1 MRLTHGNLLA
11 ARDFPVNLFHKAN
24 TSAGSGPNKGET
36 ILASVRKPDSPRTIL
51 LVEDSE
57 PVRAALRAALEAAH
71 YTVREAATGE
81 GGLTQTAGVDL
92 ILLDIGLPDISGFD
106 VLERLRGGQHSNLP
120 VIILSG
126 REEVDVKI
134 RALDL
139 GADDYVTKP
148 FDPGELLARV
158 RAALRRQQETAA
170 ASNGVVQVGPFQ
182 IDITTGDTRR
192 EDRPVRL
199 SPMEARFVKMLAQRS
214 GQPVGT
220 RQLTETLWGYD
231 TAEQR
236 QALRVLARKVR
247 CKLEKDPDAPRFLL
261 TEPRLGY
268 RLVDPEFASN

>member
-1 MRLTHGNLLA
+1 M
-11 ARDFPVNLFHKAN
+11 
-24 TSAGSGPNKGET
+24 
-36 ILASVRKPDSPRTIL
+36 
-51 LVEDSE
+51 
-57 PVRAALRAALEAAH
+57 RAALRATLEAAR
-71 YTVREAATGE
+71 YSVYEAPTGGDGLSQA
-81 GGLTQTAGVDL
+81 GGADL
-92 ILLDIGLPDISGFD
+92 ILLDIGLPDMTGFD
-106 VLERLRGGQHSNLP
+106 VLERLRESKVRAP

-126 REEVDVKI
+126 HEEVDAKI

-139 GADDYVTKP
+139 GAEDYVTKP

-158 RAALRRQQETAA
+158 RVAFRRNSDRGAAP
-170 ASNGVVQVGPFQ
+170 NGLVKVGPFQ
-182 IDITTGDTRR
+182 IDTTTGDTRR

-231 TAEQR
+231 NAEQR

-247 CKLEKDPDAPRFLL
+247 CKLEKDPDEPRFLL

-268 RLVDPEFASN
+268 RLIDPEYAGQPS

>member
-1 MRLTHGNLLA
+1 MA
-11 ARDFPVNLFHKAN
+11 AEERPFAKWRA
-24 TSAGSGPNKGET
+24 
-36 ILASVRKPDSPRTIL
+36 ILASIHQPDPGSIL
-51 LVEDSE
+51 LVEDSA
-57 PVRAALRAALEAAH
+57 PVRAALRATLEAAR
-71 YTVREAATGE
+71 YSVYEAPTGGE
-81 GGLTQTAGVDL
+81 GLAQAGGADL
-92 ILLDIGLPDISGFD
+92 ILLDIGLPDITGFD
-106 VLERLRGGQHSNLP
+106 VLERLRDANTTVP

-126 REEVDVKI
+126 HEEVDAKI

-139 GADDYVTKP
+139 GAEDYVTKP

-158 RAALRRQQETAA
+158 RVALRRNVGRDAA
-170 ASNGVVQVGPFQ
+170 NGLVKVGPYE
-182 IDITTGDTRR
+182 IDTTTGDTRR

-220 RQLTETLWGYD
+220 RQLTETLWGHD

-247 CKLEKDPDAPRFLL
+247 CKLEKDPDEPRFLL

-268 RLVDPEFASN
+268 RLIDPEYAQ

>member
-1 MRLTHGNLLA
+1 M
-11 ARDFPVNLFHKAN
+11 
-24 TSAGSGPNKGET
+24 
-36 ILASVRKPDSPRTIL
+36 
-51 LVEDSE
+51 
-57 PVRAALRAALEAAH
+57 
-71 YTVREAATGE
+71 
-81 GGLTQTAGVDL
+81 DL

-106 VLERLRGGQHSNLP
+106 VLERLRAGPQATLP

-126 REEVDVKI
+126 RDEVDVKI

-158 RAALRRQQETAA
+158 RAALRRQQEVAA
-170 ASNGVVQVGPFQ
+170 ASNGVVKVGPFQ
-182 IDITTGDTRR
+182 IDVTTGDTRR

-268 RLVDPEFASN
+268 RLVDPEFAPN

>member
-1 MRLTHGNLLA
+1 MRILVIEDDPTLGNALREFLGQQGYAVDWLQEGSQVVETLDGQHYDLLLL
-11 ARDFPVNLFHKAN
+11 DLNLPGK
-24 TSAGSGPNKGET
+24 SGLEA
-36 ILASVRKPDSPRTIL
+36 LR
-51 LVEDSE
+51 E
-57 PVRAALRAALEAAH
+57 LRAA
-71 YTVREAATGE
+71 G
-81 GGLTQTAGVDL
+81 QTLPVL
-92 ILLDIGLPDISGFD
+92 ILTARDSVDDRVAGLDS
-106 VLERLRGGQHSNLP
+106 
-120 VIILSG
+120 
-126 REEVDVKI
+126 
-134 RALDL
+134 

-158 RAALRRQQETAA
+158 RAALRRQQEAAA